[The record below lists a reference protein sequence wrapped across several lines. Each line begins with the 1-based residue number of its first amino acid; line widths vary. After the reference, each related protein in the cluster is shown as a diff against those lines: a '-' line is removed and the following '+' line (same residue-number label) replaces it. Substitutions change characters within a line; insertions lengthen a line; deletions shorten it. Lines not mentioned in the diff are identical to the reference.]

1 MASIQKNASGDN
13 IKKNIL
19 TSEHKEKD
27 EKVEKVEKEVIKKTI
42 NTQKSPYVEEGN
54 TLRLPPINIK
64 NYGDSKCR
72 LYGRYL

>member
-42 NTQKSPYVEEGN
+42 NT
-54 TLRLPPINIK
+54 
-64 NYGDSKCR
+64 
-72 LYGRYL
+72 